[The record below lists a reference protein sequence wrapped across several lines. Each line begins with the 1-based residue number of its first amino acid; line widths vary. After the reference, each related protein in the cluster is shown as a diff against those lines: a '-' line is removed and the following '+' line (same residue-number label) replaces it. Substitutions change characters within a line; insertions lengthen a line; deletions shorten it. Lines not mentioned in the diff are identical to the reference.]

1 MKLLKRI
8 ITLALLV
15 VVLTTIITLLI
26 LHFIGT
32 KTDRRHSFQKGDGS
46 FEKTI
51 EFNSDP
57 SAIFYK
63 LDSSPLAKELERL
76 DRRKLTA
83 SQVMNFA
90 LKPEVVKEYKKN
102 EVDVGVS
109 DLVPLNRPV
118 PDSRPAG

>member
-1 MKLLKRI
+1 MKLVKRLI
-8 ITLALLV
+8 ALILLV
-15 VVLTTIITLLI
+15 VVLSTIITLLV
-26 LHFIGT
+26 LHFFG
-32 KTDRRHSFQKGDGS
+32 KKMDRRHSFEKAGS
-46 FEKTI
+46 FEQTV

-63 LDSSPLAKELERL
+63 LDNSPLAQELGRL
-76 DRRKLTA
+76 DRRKLTP
-83 SQVMNFA
+83 SLVMNFA

-102 EVDVGVS
+102 EVDVGIS